1 VEGSFSVITRSP
13 DETRIVGASLAAV
26 ILPGDVVSLS
36 GDLGA
41 GKTVFVQGL
50 AASLGVMERVTSPT
64 FTIHQQYEG
73 RFTLSHMDV
82 YRLDSFQEVLDLGME
97 ELMENSILVI
107 EWGNAIAPLLPRRRL
122 EVNLRTVDDGTREVT
137 LKPGSGDWARKLE
150 TVERTVSALLAATAP
165 EEPLGEAADVSD
177 EEVPA
182 RDDSAENGKQREEDG
197 NT

>member
-107 EWGNAIAPLLPRRRL
+107 EWGDAIAPLLPRRRL

-137 LKPGSGDWARKLE
+137 LRPGSGEWARKLE

-165 EEPLGEAADVSD
+165 GEPGYAADVSD

-182 RDDSAENGKQREEDG
+182 RDDSAPDGEQREEDG
-197 NT
+197 NI